1 MQPLFALFYFREH
14 CVAYVNMRSIPQR
27 DDEISVRQR
36 DQVLTQELEW
46 NSLYSMAL
54 NEYVWLVCVYVYWYV
69 DA

>member
-1 MQPLFALFYFREH
+1 M
-14 CVAYVNMRSIPQR
+14 
-27 DDEISVRQR
+27 
-36 DQVLTQELEW
+36 QELEW